1 LLQVL
6 KLHGSE
12 HSQQI
17 YFTDD
22 VDYDAEQI
30 DVDKDLDHVSENI
43 SFRLSPEASRLEPE
57 GNVTFS
63 TPLPDR
69 AYGKGSA
76 SSIDSNVQFETELRQ
91 HLHDLLQY
99 IDDLERQVCFLVTQH
114 IVARYADEQI
124 CAGHIK
130 QRVYR
135 HTFKALRR
143 LHFKVSI
150 VSRQ

>member
-1 LLQVL
+1 MLQVL
-6 KLHGSE
+6 QLHGSE
-12 HSQQI
+12 HSQHI
-17 YFTDD
+17 YFTDG
-22 VDYDAEQI
+22 VDYDSEQI
-30 DVDKDLDHVSENI
+30 DVDKDLDHVGENI
-43 SFRLSPEASRLEPE
+43 SFRSSPEASRLEHQ
-57 GNVTFS
+57 GIVTFS

-69 AYGKGSA
+69 THGKGFA
-76 SSIDSNVQFETELRQ
+76 SSIESNVQFETELRQ
-91 HLHDLLQY
+91 HLHDLLHY

-130 QRVYR
+130 QRVYH

-143 LHFKVSI
+143 LHFKVST